1 MAMSESESAAIT
13 LRAAEIFGRPFLG
26 DPRLDQLMGVVF
38 ALAGEV
44 AVLRAEVLAL
54 KTGRQDPEAVDRDL
68 AGFVDEILRPLLHED
83 FRGESLLAGAA
94 GQRRE

>member
-1 MAMSESESAAIT
+1 MPMSESESAAIT

-26 DPRLDQLMGVVF
+26 DPRLDQMMGVIF

-54 KTGRQDPEAVDRDL
+54 KTGVQDLDAVDRDL
-68 AGFVDEILRPLLHED
+68 AGFVDEILQPLMHED
-83 FRGESLLAGAA
+83 FRGETLLAGRTK
-94 GQRRE
+94 GD